1 MKSVSQSASSP
12 RSLVSSAKWML
23 LTIAFLWLV
32 GCHLPLKATQGK
44 KTTKPGEFSCGEA
57 CPPAIP

>member
-1 MKSVSQSASSP
+1 MKFVNEAQSSP
-12 RSLVSSAKWML
+12 LNLLVSAKWML

-32 GCHLPLKATQGK
+32 GCHLPIKATQGK
-44 KTTKPGEFSCGEA
+44 KTTKPGEFSCGEE

>member
-1 MKSVSQSASSP
+1 MKFVNEAQSSP
-12 RSLVSSAKWML
+12 LNLLVSAKWML

-32 GCHLPLKATQGK
+32 GCHLPIKATQDK